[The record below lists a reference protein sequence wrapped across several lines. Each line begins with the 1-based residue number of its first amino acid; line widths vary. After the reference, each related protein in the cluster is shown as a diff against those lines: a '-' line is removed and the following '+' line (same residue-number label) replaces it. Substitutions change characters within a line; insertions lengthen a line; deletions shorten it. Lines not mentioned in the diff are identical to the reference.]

1 MTLQK
6 KKKKIKQE
14 KYRFTRKCTY
24 MLQVGVSAGESREA
38 GAMFPH
44 HWNISVTT
52 ISTPSSIHR
61 KRAFAGMSFHV
72 QHLHSHQNSP
82 LGVQRAD
89 HRSKW
94 LKVALSHAVVQGL
107 VTSWLQGED
116 AESWHQVSP
125 HLLVSGQAQHI

>member
-1 MTLQK
+1 MHLHVAGGGVCRRKQGGRGHVPPPLEHRCDHHLDSK
-6 KKKKIKQE
+6 QHPQE
-14 KYRFTRKCTY
+14 K
-24 MLQVGVSAGESREA
+24 G
-38 GAMFPH
+38 
-44 HWNISVTT
+44 I
-52 ISTPSSIHR
+52 
-61 KRAFAGMSFHV
+61 SFHV
-72 QHLHSHQNSP
+72 QHLQSHQHSP